1 MDNNEKYFH
10 QKFIECGKILS
21 VQSSDLVSLKYR
33 NMRNHQY
40 YNDLLDNLGKVKGIT
55 IKDLGNILNGRAYL
69 ISANKQKI
77 ILVEHETGLE
87 ILYIAGSI
95 ASLIG
100 IVLQISS
107 MVSSHRRNINSFSE
121 YYDVVELRYINSE
134 GKFIEEHKHNYL
146 PIEMFLP
153 TQVDNNEI
161 ELLKKKIVSLE
172 KKVNRLS
179 KNQTKKKKK

>member
-1 MDNNEKYFH
+1 MDNNKKYFH

-21 VQSSDLVSLKYR
+21 VQSSNLVSLKYR
-33 NMRNHQY
+33 DMRNHQDFT
-40 YNDLLDNLGKVKGIT
+40 DLLVNLGNVNGLT
-55 IKDLGNILNGRAYL
+55 IKELGNILNGRAYL
-69 ISANKQKI
+69 ISAYKQKI
-77 ILVEHETGLE
+77 VLVEHETGLE
-87 ILYIAGSI
+87 ILYVAGSI

-107 MVSSHRRNINSFSE
+107 MVSNHRRNINSFSE
-121 YYDVVELRYINSE
+121 HFEEVELRYFNSE

-153 TQVDNNEI
+153 AQTDNIEI

-172 KKVNRLS
+172 KKVNSLS
-179 KNQTKKKKK
+179 KSQTKKKKK